1 MPYATEQD
9 LVDLHGATLI
19 DRLADTDG
27 DGVRDAAKIA
37 RALETASD
45 MIDGYI
51 SGRYALPLAKPS
63 GVLRDC
69 CVSIAVYRMASNP
82 GLLADDMRERFKD
95 AVKFLEHVA
104 AGKANLGGIPTAS
117 AAAAGTAAGVA
128 AASPTASPQAV
139 VLTANPR
146 LFGRDQLRR
155 L

>member
-63 GVLRDC
+63 GSLRDC
-69 CVSIAVYRMASNP
+69 CVSIAVYRMYS
-82 GLLADDMRERFKD
+82 
-95 AVKFLEHVA
+95 
-104 AGKANLGGIPTAS
+104 
-117 AAAAGTAAGVA
+117 
-128 AASPTASPQAV
+128 
-139 VLTANPR
+139 
-146 LFGRDQLRR
+146 
-155 L
+155 

>member
-9 LVDLHGATLI
+9 LVDLHGANLI
-19 DRLADTDG
+19 DRLADISG

-51 SGRYALPLAKPS
+51 SGRYTLPLTKAS

-69 CVSIAVYRMASNP
+69 CVSIAVYRMANNP

-104 AGKANLGGIPTAS
+104 AGKANLGGIPSTS
-117 AAAAGTAAGVA
+117 VA
-128 AASPTASPQAV
+128 VPGAPVAASPTASPQSV
-139 VLTANPR
+139 VLVTSPR
-146 LFGRDQLRR
+146 LMGRDQLRG

>member
-1 MPYATEQD
+1 MPYAAEQD
-9 LVDLHGATLI
+9 LIDLHGAALI

-27 DGVRDAAKIA
+27 DGARDAAKIA

-51 SGRYALPLAKPS
+51 SGRYTLPLAKPS
-63 GVLRDC
+63 GVLRDA
-69 CVSIAVYRMASNP
+69 CVSIAVYRMASSP

-117 AAAAGTAAGVA
+117 ASVTPG
-128 AASPTASPQAV
+128 AASAPSQTASPQAV
-139 VLTANPR
+139 VMTTNPR